1 MQVGERASLTDL
13 CVIEASSSMS
23 EVGDASEA
31 VMLAGVM
38 PVLVEDWPFG
48 W

>member
-1 MQVGERASLTDL
+1 
-13 CVIEASSSMS
+13 MS

-31 VMLAGVM
+31 VTLAGVM

>member
-1 MQVGERASLTDL
+1 VQVGERASLTDL

-31 VMLAGVM
+31 VTLAGVM